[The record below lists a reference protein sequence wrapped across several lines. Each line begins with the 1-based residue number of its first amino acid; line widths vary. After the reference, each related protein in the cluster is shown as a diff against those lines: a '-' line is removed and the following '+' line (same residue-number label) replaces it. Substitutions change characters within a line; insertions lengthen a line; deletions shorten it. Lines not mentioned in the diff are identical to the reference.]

1 MKKIEPTFLSDLEK
15 SNMQDY
21 AISLSSQEGHYRGME
36 DIQNLTPLEIRGPSL
51 SGVNFLGEGG
61 YSGEPHLNFVDE
73 DKTCATNPSHYQNAD
88 KKYEHR
94 FVAKAWDLE
103 YYLSA
108 ATKYIA
114 RCGKKASV
122 GMSDVAKEI
131 QDLEKSIV
139 YIQFRIDELKGE

>member
-21 AISLSSQEGHYRGME
+21 AMSLSSQEGHYRG
-36 DIQNLTPLEIRGPSL
+36 PSL
-51 SGVNFLGEGG
+51 SSINSWGEA
-61 YSGEPHLNFVDE
+61 EQKPVDP
-73 DKTCATNPSHYQNAD
+73 TNPNHYQNAD

-114 RCGKKASV
+114 RCGKKSSV